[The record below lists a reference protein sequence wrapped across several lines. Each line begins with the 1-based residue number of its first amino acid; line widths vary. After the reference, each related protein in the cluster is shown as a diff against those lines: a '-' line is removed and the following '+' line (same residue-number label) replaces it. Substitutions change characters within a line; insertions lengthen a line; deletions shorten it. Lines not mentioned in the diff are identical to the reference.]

1 MQNHLLVANNYESQ
15 NTKRNNEI
23 RNKEKS
29 DITEEEQIIMKMI
42 DGTTDVSLM
51 VILGIVYKIFAI

>member
-1 MQNHLLVANNYESQ
+1 MANNYESQ

-51 VILGIVYKIFAI
+51 VILGIVYKIFAMQKEKY

>member
-1 MQNHLLVANNYESQ
+1 MANNYESQ